1 MDIVAGVDQV
11 TPTAEKMRRLMHYG
25 QVLQSNA
32 LNFFHLASPDLLLGF
47 RGAGRAAQHHRRDR
61 SLSRGRQMGDLHP
74 QIRPA
79 GDRRDR
85 RPAHPS
91 AAVHPGRRQPEPV
104 RRKSRRAAQDIDQII
119 QWCGEALELHK
130 SFVRAHETLHETFAS
145 FPSSYMS
152 LVGADGGM
160 DLYDGTL
167 RAIDADG
174 EADLRGRRRRPT
186 TATT

>member
-1 MDIVAGVDQV
+1 MYWEVPVIVQRLCGICPVSHHLCAAKAMDMVAGVDQL

-32 LNFFHLASPDLLLGF
+32 AEFLPSGLARPAARV

-61 SLSRGRQMGDLHP
+61 SLPGSRQVGDLHP

-91 AAVHPGRRQPEPV
+91 AAVHSRRRQPEPDGGAP
-104 RRKSRRAAQDIDQII
+104 RRAAEETSTRSSSGAARR
-119 QWCGEALELHK
+119 WNSTNRL
-130 SFVRAHETLHETFAS
+130 SVRMRRCTR
-145 FPSSYMS
+145 PSP
-152 LVGADGGM
+152 AFR
-160 DLYDGTL
+160 
-167 RAIDADG
+167 RA
-174 EADLRGRRRRPT
+174 T
-186 TATT
+186 